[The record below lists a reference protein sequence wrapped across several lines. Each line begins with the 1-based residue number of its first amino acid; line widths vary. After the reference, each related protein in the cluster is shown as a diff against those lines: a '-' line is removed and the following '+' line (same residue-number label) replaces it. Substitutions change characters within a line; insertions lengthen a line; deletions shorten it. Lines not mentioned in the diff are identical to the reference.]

1 MTTPELIARLE
12 SADGPDRELDNPPAF
27 PAGWPEAGYEP
38 HYGMTLRD
46 WFAGQA
52 LSNPAICTA
61 SSEYPHLDA
70 YAFADAMLAER
81 QKALAA
87 AALKARGV

>member
-1 MTTPELIARLE
+1 M
-12 SADGPDRELDNPPAF
+12 DNPCAF

-52 LSNPAICTA
+52 LGSAWATA
-61 SSEYPHLDA
+61 MEFSRSPETPEHFAARQA
-70 YAFADAMLAER
+70 YAIADAMLAER
-81 QKALAA
+81 AKETDNAHD
-87 AALKARGV
+87 

>member
-1 MTTPELIARLE
+1 M
-12 SADGPDRELDNPPAF
+12 SAQDHNPPAF

-52 LSNPAICTA
+52 LNAIITATSAGQHNPIREGRDTEAGMA
-61 SSEYPHLDA
+61 HDA
-70 YAFADAMLAER
+70 YSLADAMLAER

>member
-1 MTTPELIARLE
+1 M
-12 SADGPDRELDNPPAF
+12 DNPRAF

-52 LSNPAICTA
+52 LGAIITATSNGQHYPAREGRSLIQGMTQ
-61 SSEYPHLDA
+61 DA
-70 YAFADAMLAER
+70 YELADAMLIHRKETPDAN
-81 QKALAA
+81 
-87 AALKARGV
+87 

>member
-1 MTTPELIARLE
+1 MIAQE
-12 SADGPDRELDNPPAF
+12 HNPPAF
-27 PAGWPEAGYEP
+27 PASRDPGS
-38 HYGMTLRD
+38 HDGMTLRD

-52 LSNPAICTA
+52 LGNSAICTA
-61 SSEYPHLDA
+61 ESEYPHLDA
-70 YAFADAMLAER
+70 YAFADAMLLER